1 MKQVKAFKF
10 LLFFALFASVLLN
23 LGHAQTLPKV
33 SKNRLDVYYTDNVTR
48 ATATKLLNYLIAEEF
63 SVGDRDMACQLDRTG
78 NTYEFKFN
86 VKKGLDTDPDAI
98 KTAKQMAKEM
108 SDAIFD
114 GAPTDIHFM
123 DDDFKL
129 LRVIVVL

>member
-1 MKQVKAFKF
+1 MPKIIYELKI
-10 LLFFALFASVLLN
+10 LN

-48 ATATKLLNYLIAEEF
+48 ATAIKLLNYLIAEEF
-63 SVGDRDMACQLDRTG
+63 STGDRDMACQLDRTG